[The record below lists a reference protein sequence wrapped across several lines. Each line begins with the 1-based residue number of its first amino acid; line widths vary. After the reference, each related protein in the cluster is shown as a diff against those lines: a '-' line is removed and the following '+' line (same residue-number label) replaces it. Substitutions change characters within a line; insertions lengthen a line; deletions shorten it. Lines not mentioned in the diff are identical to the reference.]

1 MHLRASKLSR
11 SPRRL
16 CRAFCPLFSLVLFTL
31 LGACDDDDG
40 PMGPGDPTVTI
51 TSPASGW
58 TAFEGSRLPLQG
70 SGSDPQD
77 GPLPDSSLVWTS
89 SIDGTLG
96 TGSALEVSSPSV
108 GIHTIT
114 LTARDSHGNQ
124 ATASISVVIQ
134 ELEFLDGTVSDPRVG
149 LVVNSLSNAVR
160 LFRVGD
166 PDGSREIAL
175 GASSAVTATG
185 LSVRG
190 ERAAVPLGNAAS
202 VAVIDLRSRQ
212 IEGFFLFPSGNA
224 TGSDF
229 VDDQS
234 VLAANQETDEVGKF
248 SLGQAS
254 QNITETASVAPFPT
268 DVITVS
274 PSRVLVISAN
284 LDDNYLP
291 AGEGVVTAID
301 PGTMT
306 VTGTVE
312 TGGRNP
318 QFGDLGPDGLLYVTN
333 TGNYVDPSTLA
344 IIHPETLTRV
354 GLVEGFPAG
363 SGHVHVDREGR
374 AYVSGY
380 FFGTVVW
387 DSVTESF
394 LRGPGDPVCAPLAGG
409 GCRGAS
415 SAYTAADGTL
425 YQTFFGSPGQG
436 LAPWVFRY
444 SPERWELADSVP
456 SGLGPT
462 EVEIHVFR

>member
-11 SPRRL
+11 SPARL
-16 CRAFCPLFSLVLFTL
+16 CRVSCPLFPLVLLTL

-77 GPLPDSSLVWTS
+77 GPLPDSSLAWTS

-108 GIHTIT
+108 GVHTIT

-134 ELEFLDGTVSDPRVG
+134 ELEFLDGTVSDPRMG
-149 LVVNSLSNAVR
+149 LMVNSLSNAVR
-160 LFRVGD
+160 LFQLGD
-166 PDGSREIAL
+166 PEESRDIAL
-175 GASSAVTATG
+175 GASSSVTATG
-185 LSVRG
+185 LAVRG

-202 VAVIDLRSRQ
+202 VAVIELRSRQ
-212 IEGFFLFPSGNA
+212 IQDFFLFPSGNA

-229 VDDQS
+229 ADDQT
-234 VLAANQETDEVGKF
+234 VVVANQETDEVGMF
-248 SLGQAS
+248 TLGQAS

-312 TGGRNP
+312 TGGQNP
-318 QFGDLGPDGLLYVTN
+318 QFGDLGPDGFLYVTN
-333 TGNYVDPSTLA
+333 TGNYMDPSTVA
-344 IIHPETLTRV
+344 VIDPETLTRV
-354 GLVEGFPAG
+354 DLVDGFPAG
-363 SGHVHVDREGR
+363 SGHVHVDDEGLV
-374 AYVSGY
+374 YVSGY

-387 DSVTESF
+387 DSGTGSF

-415 SAYTAADGTL
+415 SVYTTADGNL

-444 SPERWELADSVP
+444 SPGTFELADSIP

-462 EVEIHVFR
+462 EVEIHSFR